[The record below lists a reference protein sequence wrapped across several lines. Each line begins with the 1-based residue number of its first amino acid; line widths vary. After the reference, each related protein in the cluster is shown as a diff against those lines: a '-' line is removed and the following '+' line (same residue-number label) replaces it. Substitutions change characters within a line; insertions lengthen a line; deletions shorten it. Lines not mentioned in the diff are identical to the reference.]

1 MTPLEKLQ
9 QLVKNRTTSFYEGIM
24 EIEVEGLTLKGAN
37 DIVIEAFNLGIETCA
52 ENAKIITV
60 VDPYSGPQEY
70 LDRETVN
77 KLKI

>member
-1 MTPLEKLQ
+1 MTPQENLIDLAK
-9 QLVKNRTTSFYEGIM
+9 KSFPGYPEHDYYN
-24 EIEVEGLTLKGAN
+24 IEEQEWLNIAKT
-37 DIVIEAFNLGIETCA
+37 AFNLGIETCA